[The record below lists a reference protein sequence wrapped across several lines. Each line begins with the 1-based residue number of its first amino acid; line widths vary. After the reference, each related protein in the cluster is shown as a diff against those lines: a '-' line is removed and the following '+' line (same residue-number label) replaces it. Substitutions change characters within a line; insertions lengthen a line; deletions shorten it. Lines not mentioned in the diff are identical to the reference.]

1 MNKVLNESYGINWMS
16 KWQTDRAESRL
27 PNYIVDVVLSYF
39 PKFYSYIYSNCG
51 ALSQTI
57 LLITEAP

>member
-1 MNKVLNESYGINWMS
+1 MNPIELIGLANGRPTV
-16 KWQTDRAESRL
+16 RAESRL
-27 PNYIVDVVLSYF
+27 PNYILDVVLSYF
-39 PKFYSYIYSNCG
+39 TKFYSYIYSNCG

>member
-1 MNKVLNESYGINWMS
+1 MADIRLNATLW
-16 KWQTDRAESRL
+16 TESRL
-27 PNYIVDVVLSYF
+27 PDYIVDVALSYF
-39 PKFYSYIYSNCG
+39 TKLYLYIYSICA

>member
-1 MNKVLNESYGINWMS
+1 MADVHLNS
-16 KWQTDRAESRL
+16 TVRAESRL

-39 PKFYSYIYSNCG
+39 PKFYPYIYSNCG